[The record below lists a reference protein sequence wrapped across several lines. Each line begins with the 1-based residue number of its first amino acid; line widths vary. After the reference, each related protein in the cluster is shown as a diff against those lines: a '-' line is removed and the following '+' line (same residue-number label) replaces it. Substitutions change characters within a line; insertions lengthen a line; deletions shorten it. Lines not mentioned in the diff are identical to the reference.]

1 MQPKQLLSLIV
12 LASFMGA
19 LTLPRF
25 ALAQSTSLISL
36 VFPPTDDSR
45 DGPARSEGGGHRG
58 PACISPHSTPLLAL
72 LPSQTQQ
79 AQTVDSTPTLYWYIP
94 PTPAQQ
100 AEFVLINSQGDLTYQ
115 ATIRLPQQSG
125 IMRLT
130 LPKEAALA
138 IDKTYQWTFSLLCDE
153 QEPSRNSYVS
163 GDIKRTTLSSAIQT
177 QLQTAD
183 PFKQA
188 QVLAQS
194 KIWYDTLDR
203 VAQVR
208 SQRQEEWVELL
219 TSVGLSA
226 IATEPFQDCCTAQ

>member
-1 MQPKQLLSLIV
+1 
-12 LASFMGA
+12 MGA
-19 LTLPRF
+19 LTLPHL
-25 ALAQSTSLISL
+25 ALAQPAPLISL

-58 PACISPHSTPLLAL
+58 PACISPNVTPLLSL
-72 LPSQTQQ
+72 VPHQTQQ
-79 AQTVDSTPTLYWYIP
+79 AQTIDPTPTLYWYIP

-100 AEFVLINSQGDLTYQ
+100 AEFILVNGEGDLTYQ
-115 ATIRLPQQSG
+115 TTIRLPQQSG
-125 IMRLT
+125 IMRLK
-130 LPKEAALA
+130 LPQEAALE
-138 IDKTYQWTFSLLCDE
+138 IDKTYQWTFSLLCDQE
-153 QEPSRNSYVS
+153 EPSRNTYVS
-163 GDIKRTTLSSAIQT
+163 GNIRRTTLSSAIQT

-183 PFKQA
+183 PFRQA
-188 QVLAQS
+188 QVLAKS

-226 IATEPFQDCCTAQ
+226 IATEPFQDCCMAQ